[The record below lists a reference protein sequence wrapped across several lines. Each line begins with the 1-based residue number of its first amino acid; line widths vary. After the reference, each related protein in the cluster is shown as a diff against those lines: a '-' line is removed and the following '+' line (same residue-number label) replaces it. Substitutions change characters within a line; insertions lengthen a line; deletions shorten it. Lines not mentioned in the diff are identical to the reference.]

1 MGFDFTLLL
10 GPVIGAAIGYIT
22 NDLAIRM
29 MFRPHQAKYVF
40 GIRVPFTPG
49 IVPKEKHRIAD
60 SIGAAISENLMNR
73 EVLEKSLLSQEMMRK
88 LNDSFDELM
97 TAQKSNT
104 DTVRQ
109 LLARFLNEDEIDKIK
124 DDTCAEFATQMH
136 TRLDSSNLG
145 DMISHAVIQHVIE
158 KMSGGVMGFL
168 GADKMMSHMAD
179 AAEKLLTKHVN
190 QIIANNSEQLITRL
204 VDKEATTLLQTHV
217 CQLLDG
223 HDHQI
228 DQLKQV
234 VMNIYHAVITEHLPR
249 ILATIDINSIVRD
262 RINEM
267 DMDETERIIF
277 GVIKKELR
285 AIVWLGALLGAVIG
299 TVNTLF

>member
-49 IVPKEKHRIAD
+49 IVPKEKHRIAE
-60 SIGAAISENLMNR
+60 SIGAANSENLMNR

-109 LLARFLNEDEIDKIK
+109 LLARFLNEDKIDKIK

-145 DMISHAVIQHVIE
+145 DMISHAVMQQ
-158 KMSGGVMGFL
+158 MSGGVMGFL

-204 VDKEATTLLQTHV
+204 VDKEATTLLQTPV

>member
-1 MGFDFTLLL
+1 MGFDFNLLL

-49 IVPKEKHRIAD
+49 IVPKEKHRIAE

-145 DMISHAVIQHVIE
+145 DMISHAVMQHVIE

-204 VDKEATTLLQTHV
+204 VDKEATTLLQTPV

>member
-49 IVPKEKHRIAD
+49 IVPKEKHRIAE

-145 DMISHAVIQHVIE
+145 DMISHAVMQHVIE

-204 VDKEATTLLQTHV
+204 VDKEATTLLQTPV

>member
-49 IVPKEKHRIAD
+49 IVPKEKHRIAE

>member
-49 IVPKEKHRIAD
+49 IVPKEKHRIAE

-145 DMISHAVIQHVIE
+145 DMISHAVMQHVIE

-179 AAEKLLTKHVN
+179 AVEKLLTKHVN

-204 VDKEATTLLQTHV
+204 VDKEATTLLQTPV